1 MKIVFSLLLVTFCFS
16 FQAQT
21 EIACVQIPKNVSF
34 NQEENWSKIF
44 NVTCVF
50 KQDFLFV
57 IYSRWGNKLYEAKS
71 LSEIKQFSIFKKDNN
86 NQRIIPAG
94 TYFWTIE
101 YNLEGENEPRQL
113 NGYINIL
120 D

>member
-1 MKIVFSLLLVTFCFS
+1 MKIVFSFLLVIFCFC

-44 NVTCVF
+44 NLNCVF

-57 IYSRWGNKLYEAKS
+57 IYNRWGNKLYEAKS
-71 LSEIKQFSIFKKDNN
+71 LNEIKQFSIFKKDNN
-86 NQRIIPAG
+86 NQRIMPDG
-94 TYFWTIE
+94 TCFWTLEYTIE
-101 YNLEGENEPRQL
+101 SENEPRKL

>member
-1 MKIVFSLLLVTFCFS
+1 MKTLFSLFLIVLCFS

-21 EIACVQIPKNVSF
+21 EIACVQIPINVSI

-44 NVTCVF
+44 NINCVF

-57 IYSRWGNKLYEAKS
+57 LYSRWGNKLYDVKS
-71 LSEIKQFSIFKKDNN
+71 LNEIKQFSVFKEDKKG
-86 NQRIIPAG
+86 QRIIPAG

-101 YNLEGENEPRQL
+101 YNLEGENQARKS

>member
-1 MKIVFSLLLVTFCFS
+1 MKKVFSLLLIAFCFS

-21 EIACVQIPKNVSF
+21 ETACVLIPKSISI

-44 NVTCVF
+44 DSSCDF
-50 KQDFLFV
+50 KQELNFV
-57 IYSRWGNKLYEAKS
+57 LYSRWGNKLYEVKS
-71 LSEIKQFSIFKKDNN
+71 LNEIKQFSIFKKDNN
-86 NQRIIPAG
+86 GQRVIPAG
-94 TYFWTIE
+94 TCFWTLE
-101 YNLEGENEPRQL
+101 YTVDGENQPRKS

>member
-1 MKIVFSLLLVTFCFS
+1 MKIVFSLPLVIFCFS

-44 NVTCVF
+44 NINCGF
-50 KQDFLFV
+50 KKDFLFV
-57 IYSRWGNKLYEAKS
+57 LYSRWGNKLNQTKS
-71 LSEIKQFSIFKKDNN
+71 LSEIKQFSVFKKDNN
-86 NQRIIPAG
+86 NQRIMPAG
-94 TYFWTIE
+94 TYFWTLE

>member
-1 MKIVFSLLLVTFCFS
+1 MKKVFSLLLIAFCFS

-21 EIACVQIPKNVSF
+21 ETACVIVPKSISI

-44 NVTCVF
+44 DSSCVF
-50 KQDFLFV
+50 KQELLFV
-57 IYSRWGNKLYEAKS
+57 LYSRWGNKLCEVKS
-71 LSEIKQFSIFKKDNN
+71 LNEMKSFSVFKKDNN
-86 NQRIIPAG
+86 GQRIVSAG
-94 TYFWTIE
+94 TCFWTLE
-101 YNLEGENEPRQL
+101 YTIEGENQPRQL

>member
-1 MKIVFSLLLVTFCFS
+1 MKIVFSLLLFSFCFS
-16 FQAQT
+16 YKAQT
-21 EIACVQIPKNVSF
+21 EIACVQIPKNISID
-34 NQEENWSKIF
+34 QEENWSKIF
-44 NVTCVF
+44 NTNCVF

-57 IYSRWGNKLYEAKS
+57 TYNRWGNKLCEVKS
-71 LSEIKQFSIFKKDNN
+71 WNEIKALSVFKKDNN
-86 NQRIIPAG
+86 NQRIMPAG